1 MRRLLLPFLLCALV
15 AACGPKA
22 PSPAAAKADAEA
34 KSYLAKVAKEPGV
47 VVLPSGLA
55 YKVIASGPADGLRP
69 QKGDEIKVEYTG
81 SLVNGDVFDSTDKR
95 GVPAVMPLLDLVPG
109 WMEALPKMRPGDEW
123 MLYIPPNLGYGEAGA
138 GGVIPPNSVLVFK
151 LKLIGVLPAPGRT
164 AHA

>member
-1 MRRLLLPFLLCALV
+1 M
-15 AACGPKA
+15 
-22 PSPAAAKADAEA
+22 
-34 KSYLAKVAKEPGV
+34 
-47 VVLPSGLA
+47 VLPSGLA
-55 YKVIASGPADGLRP
+55 YKVITSGPADGLHP

-123 MLYIPPNLGYGEAGA
+123 VLYVPPNLGYGEAGA